1 MLNWGEI
8 ERLQAKA
15 DRVVLA
21 QKPPLLRLL
30 TLDDGG
36 TPPADWLDDEWGM
49 IVRIEAHS

>member
-21 QKPPLLRLL
+21 QKPPPLRLL
-30 TLDDGG
+30 TLEHDEC
-36 TPPADWLDDEWGM
+36 PPEDWLDDEWAM
-49 IVRIEAHS
+49 IIRIEAHS

>member
-30 TLDDGG
+30 TLEHDEC
-36 TPPADWLDDEWGM
+36 PPEDWSDDEWGM
-49 IVRIEAHS
+49 IIRIEAHS

>member
-21 QKPPLLRLL
+21 QKPPPLRLL
-30 TLDDGG
+30 TLEDDE